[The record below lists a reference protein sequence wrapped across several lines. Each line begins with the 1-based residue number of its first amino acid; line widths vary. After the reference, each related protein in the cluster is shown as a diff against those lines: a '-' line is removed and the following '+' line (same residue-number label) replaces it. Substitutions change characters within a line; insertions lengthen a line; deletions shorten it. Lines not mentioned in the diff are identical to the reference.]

1 MNKSISLE
9 ALHQFEQNFDANPAN
24 AIAMNAVVANG
35 INASARNYETE
46 RKITHDFSI

>member
-24 AIAMNAVVANG
+24 AFAMYAVVANG
-35 INASARNYETE
+35 INGS
-46 RKITHDFSI
+46 D